1 MQVFES
7 EDKRLGPR
15 PPQNPG
21 GHCRQLLSPPLF
33 RREIRGAVRRQRD
46 VNERCE
52 QGRMFG
58 WVETGQTQRAF
69 EVGEALLG
77 WRIRTKTEPPPF
89 GDWME
94 RRVLQ
99 KLRGAPLAPGM
110 RCLRQLRMELF
121 DQPRLAEA
129 GLAYDQHELAFARAS
144 ALPAAR
150 EQPEFFLAAD
160 ERREGPPAAS
170 SAAAAG
176 ANDAEELDG
185 PRHAL
190 EFARALLLDDKE
202 PRHLSLDIQSDE
214 DRAGLG
220 LRLHPR
226 GDIGRIAEHLAAGFH
241 DDRPGLKAHAGS
253 QAPPARHVRRRS
265 PALADSRRG
274 PSTRRQASS
283 AHARLSRSPPPRLR
297 RDRR

>member
-15 PPQNPG
+15 PRQNPG
-21 GHCRQLLSPPLF
+21 SHRRQLPSPQLF
-33 RREIRGAVRRQRD
+33 GREIRGAVRRQRD

-58 WVETGQTQRAF
+58 WVEAGQTQRAF

-77 WRIRTKTEPPPF
+77 WRIRTKTKPPPF

-129 GLAYDQHELAFARAS
+129 GLAYDQHEWPSPRGTAPPGGGERPDFSPGAAGGRA
-144 ALPAAR
+144 P
-150 EQPEFFLAAD
+150 
-160 ERREGPPAAS
+160 PPAAS

-176 ANDAEELDG
+176 ANDAE
-185 PRHAL
+185 
-190 EFARALLLDDKE
+190 
-202 PRHLSLDIQSDE
+202 
-214 DRAGLG
+214 
-220 LRLHPR
+220 
-226 GDIGRIAEHLAAGFH
+226 
-241 DDRPGLKAHAGS
+241 
-253 QAPPARHVRRRS
+253 
-265 PALADSRRG
+265 
-274 PSTRRQASS
+274 
-283 AHARLSRSPPPRLR
+283 
-297 RDRR
+297 